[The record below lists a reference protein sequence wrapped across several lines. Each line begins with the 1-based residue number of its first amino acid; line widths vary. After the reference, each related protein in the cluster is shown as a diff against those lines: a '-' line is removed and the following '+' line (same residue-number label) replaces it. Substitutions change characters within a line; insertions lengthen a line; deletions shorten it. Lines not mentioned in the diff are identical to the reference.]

1 MSNVTKRPPSLN
13 AAKHFCTSRTLIIGD
28 EDWDEFNSLVEEFT
42 REYKPRTRLDKH
54 WVEGAARSLWISRRS
69 TKEFDSMMQRLSAD
83 GRTPSQWDPQQQAEH
98 DRLLRY
104 RKSDQREFERAYR
117 GVEHLRTRRA
127 QRRREKRAIAV
138 ADATIACKK
147 AQLKDLESKTTAPTP
162 PPPPPPAEP
171 EIWDQRVFVKII
183 DGAVTTRIYPTNAN
197 FRLLAATEAAP
208 DTQLLRTFRFV
219 HGVPPA
225 FEWMFKPE
233 HRQPG
238 VTYSQRM
245 PLQTWLALTEEEEKL
260 GAFLDPKTWPPHDG
274 KEFRD
279 DSPRAA

>member
-28 EDWDEFNSLVEEFT
+28 EDWDEFNALVEEFT

-54 WVEGAARSLWISRRS
+54 WVEGAARSLWFSRRS
-69 TKEFDSMMQRLSAD
+69 NKEFDSMMQRLTAG

-147 AQLKDLESKTTAPTP
+147 AQIKKLESKTTEPTP
-162 PPPPPPAEP
+162 PPPPPPPPTEP
-171 EIWDQRVFVKII
+171 DLWDQRVLVEIV
-183 DGAVTTRIYPTNAN
+183 DGAVKTRTYPTNEN
-197 FRLLAATEAAP
+197 FRDFATTEAAP
-208 DTQLLRTFRFV
+208 DTQVLRTFRFP

-225 FEWMFKPE
+225 FDWMFKPE

-238 VTYSQRM
+238 VTHSQRM
-245 PLQTWLALTEEEEKL
+245 PLETWLALTEEEEKL
-260 GAFLDPKTWPPHDG
+260 GAFLDPRK
-274 KEFRD
+274 FRD

>member
-1 MSNVTKRPPSLN
+1 MNLVTKRPPSLN

-42 REYKPRTRLDKH
+42 REYKPRTKLDKH
-54 WVEGAARSLWISRRS
+54 WVEGAARSLWFSRRS
-69 TKEFDSMMQRLSAD
+69 TKEFDAMMQRLSAGD
-83 GRTPSQWDPQQQAEH
+83 LTPATWDPQQQAEH

-127 QRRREKRAIAV
+127 QRRREKRAIATTNATV
-138 ADATIACKK
+138 ARQNAQTK
-147 AQLKDLESKTTAPTP
+147 ALESKIPAPTP
-162 PPPPPPAEP
+162 PPAEP
-171 EIWDQRVFVKII
+171 DLWDQRVLVEII
-183 DGAVTTRIYPTNAN
+183 DGAVTTRIYPTNEE
-197 FRLLAATEAAP
+197 FRTAAATDAAP
-208 DTQLLRTFRFV
+208 DTQVLRTFRFP

-245 PLQTWLALTEEEEKL
+245 PLETWLDLTEEEEKL
-260 GAFLDPKTWPPHDG
+260 GAFLNSK
-274 KEFRD
+274 KFRD